1 MGKTI
6 AVPEKLKDWIIHTF
20 NRGISPVAILQ
31 GMVDKGY
38 EAKSAYSTI
47 AAVIGPD
54 KLKEVDLNQLTYEY
68 EDVGISTTN
77 NKIQT
82 SDRDVNILLKM
93 EKPYILYLDNVLSSE
108 ECDQLIQLS
117 KERLKPS
124 TVIDQRTGEIKLA
137 TGRTSK
143 GTYFSFDEN
152 ELISKLEKRI
162 SEITNTP
169 VENGEGLQVL
179 KYEVGEEYKL
189 HFDFFPT
196 NKVDNSKGG
205 QRIGTFLLYLND
217 VEAGGE
223 TVFPKVGLSIV
234 PKKGAAVY
242 FHYGNSKDQ
251 VDRKT
256 LHASIP
262 VSNGEKWVATKWIR
276 KGKIYE

>member
-1 MGKTI
+1 
-6 AVPEKLKDWIIHTF
+6 
-20 NRGISPVAILQ
+20 
-31 GMVDKGY
+31 
-38 EAKSAYSTI
+38 
-47 AAVIGPD
+47 
-54 KLKEVDLNQLTYEY
+54 
-68 EDVGISTTN
+68 
-77 NKIQT
+77 
-82 SDRDVNILLKM
+82 M